1 MNAQM
6 LQVRVA
12 RKIALALD
20 IALFELVSTDGRAL
34 PPFSAGSH
42 VDVLL
47 PSGVT
52 RQYSLCNDPAE
63 SHRYQIAVLKDP
75 RGRGGSRAMHELVRE
90 GDVITIS
97 APRNHFPLTPGAEET
112 LLIAGGIGITP
123 LLCMAERLYVLK
135 LPFTLHYG
143 TRSVER
149 TAFRERIQQAGY
161 AAHVQLH
168 LDDGPQQQKLDIP
181 ALLQTPEPGVH
192 VYVCGPKG
200 FMDAVLRSARERGWP
215 EDQLHY
221 EFFASDAA
229 APRQDDGS
237 FSVKLASSGRVIPVR
252 ADQSVSQALNAAG
265 VGVVTSCEQGVCGTC
280 VTRVLEGIPDHRDMY
295 FTPQEQAANDQFTPC
310 CSRARTPLLVL
321 DL

>member
-12 RKIALALD
+12 RKIPLALD

-135 LPFTLHYG
+135 LPFTLHYC

-168 LDDGPQQQKLDIP
+168 LDDGPQQQKLGLP
-181 ALLQTPEPGVH
+181 ALLRTPRRGVH
-192 VYVCGPKG
+192 IYTCGPR
-200 FMDAVLRSARERGWP
+200 VLWTLCCPMR
-215 EDQLHY
+215 
-221 EFFASDAA
+221 AA
-229 APRQDDGS
+229 AAGRRTSFTTSSSAPRRRS
-237 FSVKLASSGRVIPVR
+237 WPPTEASRS
-252 ADQSVSQALNAAG
+252 S
-265 VGVVTSCEQGVCGTC
+265 
-280 VTRVLEGIPDHRDMY
+280 
-295 FTPQEQAANDQFTPC
+295 
-310 CSRARTPLLVL
+310 
-321 DL
+321 

>member
-12 RKIALALD
+12 RKIPLALD

-52 RQYSLCNDPAE
+52 RQYSLCNDPEE

-123 LLCMAERLYVLK
+123 
-135 LPFTLHYG
+135 
-143 TRSVER
+143 
-149 TAFRERIQQAGY
+149 
-161 AAHVQLH
+161 
-168 LDDGPQQQKLDIP
+168 
-181 ALLQTPEPGVH
+181 
-192 VYVCGPKG
+192 
-200 FMDAVLRSARERGWP
+200 
-215 EDQLHY
+215 
-221 EFFASDAA
+221 
-229 APRQDDGS
+229 
-237 FSVKLASSGRVIPVR
+237 
-252 ADQSVSQALNAAG
+252 
-265 VGVVTSCEQGVCGTC
+265 
-280 VTRVLEGIPDHRDMY
+280 
-295 FTPQEQAANDQFTPC
+295 
-310 CSRARTPLLVL
+310 
-321 DL
+321 